1 MGFVDIGD
9 AYCTGSSI
17 MPQKKNPDVPEL
29 VRGKTGR
36 VYGHLMALLTLM
48 KAQPLAYNRD
58 NQEDKEPLFDTLDTL
73 HRCLDVYAAMMP
85 HIKVRREVMK
95 KAASAGYTTA
105 TDLADYLVRKGV
117 PPSRA
122 CASAC
127 SSRRLETLNS
137 NGVRGTNAK
146 GRSGSAGGVAAE
158 ARRLRRGARLGSVPH
173 AQEPGDG
180 PDRGGGGAGRALPVA
195 DARAEP
201 SAAGGEA
208 GGRRPGTG
216 GRADLPRAPRRQ
228 AGRGLDESGRE

>member
-1 MGFVDIGD
+1 
-9 AYCTGSSI
+9 
-17 MPQKKNPDVPEL
+17 

-117 PPSRA
+117 PFRDAHAVVGQAVRHAIDAGKDLSELNLEEL
-122 CASAC
+122 
-127 SSRRLETLNS
+127 RRLSPKIEADALAALRLENS
-137 NGVRGTNAK
+137 
-146 GRSGSAGGVAAE
+146 VAARNHVGGT
-158 ARRLRRGARLGSVPH
+158 APAQVRAAIARLRERLLQPP
-173 AQEPGDG
+173 A
-180 PDRGGGGAGRALPVA
+180 
-195 DARAEP
+195 
-201 SAAGGEA
+201 
-208 GGRRPGTG
+208 
-216 GRADLPRAPRRQ
+216 
-228 AGRGLDESGRE
+228 